1 MIAVAPPAPP
11 ATATEKLRPTV
22 GPTLVK
28 HGDMFQQVADLL
40 TSKDLDAPFTAY
52 ASSFNDWKEETEITL
67 DDMLEASEVEF
78 TEAEMASF
86 ASVKDIG
93 FGLLKKFVERGCSV
107 GWASTTP
114 EARKAAAEALL
125 ALPQIPQRTAEWYAQ
140 GKQVLTASEFATL
153 LKTPRAVSQL
163 VLSKA
168 TGAAGTAEPA
178 PTNRLACLT
187 CEMGPFD
194 WGIRF
199 EPVVKQVLEAE
210 GITIAES
217 GRLLH
222 PSNPNLAA
230 SPDGIIVAATDPQ
243 RLGRL
248 IEIKCPISRKVGEE
262 IPFDYWCQMQI
273 QMEVTGIGECEYVEV
288 KIQSK
293 QKGGEGE
300 PPPEATGVRGTLWL
314 LQNQLTAAMQY
325 AYTEGAREEMVGAG
339 WEILETI
346 PWRIDASMRKVV
358 PRDRGWFEGTLPLQ
372 EKFWLDVAAARRG
385 EYTAVPSSRPPR
397 KPATTPATQQFTVI
411 REGYQA
417 PTYDFLPDESPPEPS
432 PAEAPHP
439 SPSPSPSVEVG
450 AQPVEPVA
458 AEPARE

>member
-1 MIAVAPPAPP
+1 
-11 ATATEKLRPTV
+11 
-22 GPTLVK
+22 
-28 HGDMFQQVADLL
+28 MFQQVADLL
-40 TSKDLDAPFTAY
+40 TSKDLDTPFTAY
-52 ASSFNDWKEETEITL
+52 ASSFNDWKEETEIAL
-67 DDMLEASEVEF
+67 DDMLEASEVDF
-78 TEAEMASF
+78 TEAEAASF
-86 ASVKDIG
+86 AAVKDIG
-93 FGLLKKFVERGCSV
+93 FGLLKKFVERGGSV
-107 GWASTTP
+107 GWASRAP
-114 EARKAAAEALL
+114 EVRKAAAQALL

-153 LKTPRAVSQL
+153 FKTPRAVSQL

-168 TGAAGTAEPA
+168 AGAAGAATTDPA

-230 SPDGIIVAATDPQ
+230 SPDGIVVDATDPQ
-243 RLGRL
+243 RVGRL
-248 IEIKCPISRKVGEE
+248 IEIKCPISRKVGEG
-262 IPFDYWCQMQI
+262 IPFEYWCQMQI
-273 QMEVTGIGECEYVEV
+273 QMEVTGIGECEYIEV

-325 AYTEGAREEMVGAG
+325 AYTEETREEMVSAG
-339 WEILETI
+339 WEVLETI

-358 PRDRGWFEGTLPLQ
+358 SRDRGWFEGTRPLQ
-372 EKFWLDVAAARRG
+372 EKFWVDVAAARRG

-397 KPATTPATQQFTVI
+397 KPAAASTAVQQMIVI
-411 REGYQA
+411 REGHQGAAGYQPQP

-432 PAEAPHP
+432 PVEVANPAP
-439 SPSPSPSVEVG
+439 SEEVG
-450 AQPVEPVA
+450 APPLEPA
-458 AEPARE
+458 ASEPARE